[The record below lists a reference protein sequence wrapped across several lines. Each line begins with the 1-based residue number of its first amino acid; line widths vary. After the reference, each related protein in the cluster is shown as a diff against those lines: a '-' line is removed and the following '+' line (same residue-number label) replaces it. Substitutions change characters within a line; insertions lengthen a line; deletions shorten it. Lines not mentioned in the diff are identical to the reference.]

1 MSSLNYAIVKKFWKR
16 TKWHFISGVII
27 VSISLLVLVVGI
39 RFLYPHAKSIE
50 VSIGEG
56 KYVKIEMQDGKTEYA
71 DLINELFQNEASRM
85 ALSNELKIHYD
96 MYHIDDVDL
105 AQRLSELLPTSTEDD
120 VVARCVE
127 MNNIIEEH
135 PVIKAL
141 REKSKEYQPPFQ
153 FVGKKVKIGVP
164 AQSHFW
170 PNPGLVN
177 VPFESQYVGRII
189 ELRNKIDSRKLIL
202 RGRAAFAKTDNVD
215 MQLNRK
221 QAVFL
226 FDRIIHTTT
235 EGVAFI
241 LQEGVEIYDPTGQE

>member
-1 MSSLNYAIVKKFWKR
+1 MSSLNYAIAKKFWKR
-16 TKWHFISGVII
+16 TKWHFLSGAII
-27 VSISLLVLVVGI
+27 VSMSLLAVLAGI
-39 RFLYPHAKSIE
+39 RLLYPYAKSIE
-50 VSIGEG
+50 VSVGEG
-56 KYVKIEMQDGKTEYA
+56 KYVKIEIQDGKTEYT
-71 DLINELFQNEASRM
+71 DLINELFQNETSRM
-85 ALSNELKIHYD
+85 ALTNELKIHYD

-105 AQRLSELLPTSTEDD
+105 TQRLSELLPTSTEDD
-120 VVARCVE
+120 IVERVVK

-141 REKSKEYQPPFQ
+141 REKSKKHQPPFQ

-164 AQSHFW
+164 AQAYFW
-170 PNPGLVN
+170 PKPGLVN

-241 LQEGVEIYDPTGQE
+241 LQEGAEIHDPTGQE

>member
-1 MSSLNYAIVKKFWKR
+1 MLP
-16 TKWHFISGVII
+16 
-27 VSISLLVLVVGI
+27 LVGI

-50 VSIGEG
+50 VSMGEG
-56 KYVKIEMQDGKTEYA
+56 KYVKIEIQDGKTEYA
-71 DLINELFQNEASRM
+71 DLINGLFQNEASRM
-85 ALSNELKIHYD
+85 VLTNELKIHYD

-105 AQRLSELLPTSTEDD
+105 AQRLSKLLPTSTEDD
-120 VVARCVE
+120 VVKRAVE
-127 MNNIIEEH
+127 MNNTIEEH

-141 REKSKEYQPPFQ
+141 REKSRKYQPPFQ
-153 FVGKKVKIGVP
+153 FVGKEVAIGVP
-164 AQSHFW
+164 AQSYFW
-170 PNPGLVN
+170 PNPGFVN

-226 FDRIIHTTT
+226 FDRIVHTTA

-241 LQEGVEIYDPTGQE
+241 LQEGAETHDPTGQE

>member
-1 MSSLNYAIVKKFWKR
+1 MKKFLKR
-16 TKWHFISGVII
+16 AKWYFLSSAITGAII
-27 VSISLLVLVVGI
+27 GSIALLLPLVGI

-50 VSIGEG
+50 VSMGEG
-56 KYVKIEMQDGKTEYA
+56 KYVKIEIQDGKTEYA
-71 DLINELFQNEASRM
+71 DLINGLFQNEASRM
-85 ALSNELKIHYD
+85 VLTNELKIHYD

-105 AQRLSELLPTSTEDD
+105 AQRLSKLLPTSTEDD
-120 VVARCVE
+120 VVKRAVE
-127 MNNIIEEH
+127 MNNTIEEH

-141 REKSKEYQPPFQ
+141 REKSRKYQPPFQ
-153 FVGKKVKIGVP
+153 FVGKEVAIGVP
-164 AQSHFW
+164 AQSYFW
-170 PNPGLVN
+170 PNPGFVN

-226 FDRIIHTTT
+226 FDRIVHTTA

-241 LQEGVEIYDPTGQE
+241 LQEGAETHDPTGQE